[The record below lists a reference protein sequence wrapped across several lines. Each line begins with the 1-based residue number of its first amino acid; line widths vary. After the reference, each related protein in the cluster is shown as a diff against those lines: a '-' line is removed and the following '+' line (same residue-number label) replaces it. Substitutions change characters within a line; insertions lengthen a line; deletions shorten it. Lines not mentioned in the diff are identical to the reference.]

1 VDNLDNFDHLD
12 RRGMSARARARLS
25 RLWRAQ
31 AGRCFFCDGDTLFD
45 GRLFDETRPPRTQ
58 RPRHHEFASCDP
70 GLCAM
75 QAALAMLARE
85 CDGGDRSRKNL
96 VMACR
101 FCVEVRQHAFA
112 MDHRAEMRALIRYGV
127 HPLHLA
133 CDVEAA
139 A

>member
-1 VDNLDNFDHLD
+1 
-12 RRGMSARARARLS
+12 MSARARAHLS
-25 RLWRAQ
+25 QLWRAQ
-31 AGRCFFCDGDTLFD
+31 AGRCFFCAGDTLLD
-45 GRLFDETRPPRTQ
+45 GRRFVETRRRSTRQPRK
-58 RPRHHEFASCDP
+58 HEFANSDP

-75 QAALAMLARE
+75 QATLAPLARE

-112 MDHRAEMRALIRYGV
+112 MDHRAEMQALIRYGA
-127 HPLHLA
+127 HPLHPA
-133 CDVEAA
+133 RDVEAA